1 VRFLDESKDAFFM
14 CSCPACNPRPPRQAD
29 RRRQEA
35 DNQRYEQM
43 LARDKAWLDQRSLPT
58 TEKPEIRGCVFA
70 KSCDLPDGLIDYNN
84 PGGFVPPE
92 LLTRYGA
99 FAVLGS
105 DIALTDSDTSLGWI
119 GGSSSATALTS
130 QLGGQLAT
138 ASTELNVLAIVLMP
152 NTTPPDSALY
162 TLDQYPTLTTA
173 TTRVRLHLER
183 LTDGTIRA
191 YGFYTGKNRDWEN
204 VPVVAAIADG
214 ERFVVELEQGLK
226 LILSPG
232 ETSTTPRLK
241 DAPPLMPVWV
251 YPPTKIADQILVN
264 PVHPPAYRDAVVWFP
279 ESMIPPFY
287 IAYCV
292 KKVCMEPDL
301 MEELAGYIAEEMNK
315 NIHHPSVEKMKKL
328 NNFDAAIEREKFKK
342 EAGYSRISPPNF
354 HAMTVGNIAGAMAL
368 WAERV
373 GQYRPWDHKVV
384 IGQMFGGAWQKQG
397 RYDYYYDIWSNV
409 HYGYV
414 GLAGGF
420 SEEVLLDGAGIEQ
433 IASDSIRK
441 IQKWKERRGPHRSA
455 DIQGMRAWDD
465 VPDRISINI
474 GMKLYKRFPNGGMTA
489 QIIMSEVLAINTAD
503 WGAGIREHQC
513 K

>member
-1 VRFLDESKDAFFM
+1 M
-14 CSCPACNPRPPRQAD
+14 CSCPACNPRPPTHAD

-105 DIALTDSDTSLGWI
+105 DIALTDTDTSLGWT
-119 GGSSSATALTS
+119 GGSSSAIALTS
-130 QLGGQLAT
+130 QLGGKLAT
-138 ASTELNVLAIVLMP
+138 ASAELDVLAIVLIP

-232 ETSTTPRLK
+232 ETSKTLTLK

-279 ESMIPPFY
+279 ESVIPPFY

-292 KKVCMEPDL
+292 KKVCDHPDM
-301 MEELAGYIAEEMNK
+301 MEELAEYIAGEMNR
-315 NIHHPSVEKMKKL
+315 NIHDPAVREMRQL
-328 NNFDAAIEREKFKK
+328 IEYDPVLESRKF
-342 EAGYSRISPPNF
+342 ANLPLYARVNGLPNF
-354 HAMTVGNIAGAMAL
+354 EHIAMAKKAAAAVI
-368 WAERV
+368 WTKKVAQNQE
-373 GQYRPWDHKVV
+373 WDHKPKIRVLT
-384 IGQMFGGAWQKQG
+384 GGKVRHKQG
-397 RYDYYYDIWSNV
+397 AYDYFYDIWSNI

-414 GLAGGF
+414 GIIAGF
-420 SEEVLLDGAGIEQ
+420 SESVLLDGAGAEQ
-433 IASDSIRK
+433 IVSDSLSK
-441 IQKWKERRGPHRSA
+441 IEEMTNPKQVKVLPGPRPTATPWTKLRS
-455 DIQGMRAWDD
+455 WDD
-465 VPDRISINI
+465 VADRVSISMGIKFA
-474 GMKLYKRFPNGGMTA
+474 GLYPNGGITA
-489 QIIMSEVLAINTAD
+489 QIIKGGVLAIEPQH
-503 WGAGIREHQC
+503 WGDGVRVHEC